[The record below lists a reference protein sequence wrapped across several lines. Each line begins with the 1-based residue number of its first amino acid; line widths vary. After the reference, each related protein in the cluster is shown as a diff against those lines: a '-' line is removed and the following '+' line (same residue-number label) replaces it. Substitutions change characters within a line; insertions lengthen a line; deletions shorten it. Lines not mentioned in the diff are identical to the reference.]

1 MLTEIGVMNPNMRA
15 LFPFVV
21 TTAANSVLAL
31 HLPEFDL
38 YKVLPL

>member
-1 MLTEIGVMNPNMRA
+1 MLTEIGVMNRNMRA

-21 TTAANSVLAL
+21 TTAISVLVL